1 MRISPDEL
9 VFWRYGFLVLNST
22 IVKERI
28 QAKPGGRL
36 SKLLNADPPLSN
48 EKIVDELFL
57 ATLSRHPSAS
67 EQRVAIAQT
76 EKYRNAGAEDV
87 LWGLINKL
95 DFIFNY

>member
-1 MRISPDEL
+1 MRKRYPSDLTDEQWEVIRPL
-9 VFWRYGFLVLNST
+9 LP
-22 IVKERI
+22 

-36 SKLLNADPPLSN
+36 TKLLNADPPLSN
-48 EKIVDELFL
+48 EKIVDALFL

-67 EQRVAIAQT
+67 EQRVAITQT

-87 LWGLINKL
+87 LWGLVNKL